1 MDNKYIGNNSI
12 DGGLRCVYEGEFSD
26 VENLIISTPTKDLAC
41 MDYVHLN
48 TNKEIDLVEL
58 FKANE
63 ELKRNIPEW
72 EAERNFCKRLALLCG
87 KVVPE
92 EREAF
97 RKKTRYDVVIEQ
109 LNNMPAYRVEAKV
122 ISDEEIKYIQIEF
135 SGDRD
140 DDGKLRGCIASI
152 SKLNESRIKEMK
164 YNEVVNKIINIQ
176 EDELRQKNLQLDK
189 TNEQIVSLL
198 GNIVERRDETSGQHI
213 NRVKRYT
220 YVLGMQVMNDYPE
233 YKLTES
239 KVNTITYV
247 SPLHDIGKITIP
259 DSILLKPGKL
269 TEDEWKVMKTHCES
283 GCEILE
289 PMAGAWHEDYMNTSI
304 EICKYHHEKWDG
316 KGCPMGL
323 SGDQIPISA
332 QIVSVAD
339 CFDALTSKRVYKD
352 AVDVNTAI
360 RMILNGECGEFSDKI
375 KNCLIKCRDKLAMA
389 MASSAEFYVISDR
402 LPKVINKI
410 GKMFRNMSVLL
421 VDNDDVSREV
431 SKTIL
436 ELEGAIVLEARSS
449 YEAADIVENTDWFD
463 MIIMDLVMPGMSA
476 LETIRT
482 IRQMP
487 RVVETDIPIVVVNE
501 QVTDE
506 IIEQVIEA
514 GGLGCIRKPLLISE
528 LYGVFLSSLKDK
540 TTQIEKR
547 LKDTIKL
554 INIDCLTKV
563 KNITAYTDK
572 VEDLANDILKDRFTE
587 FAIVLCDVNDLKKEN
602 DSFGHDIGDIYLKN
616 CCKVI
621 CDVFAHSP
629 VFRIGGDEFAVVLH
643 STDYQERES
652 LMMKMEE
659 TVDVLSKIPSS
670 EMGKAAF
677 VSGMAV
683 YDPVNDKTV
692 GDVIRRADAEMY
704 ENKKRMKVGEFGE

>member
-233 YKLTES
+233 NL
-239 KVNTITYV
+239 
-247 SPLHDIGKITIP
+247 
-259 DSILLKPGKL
+259 
-269 TEDEWKVMKTHCES
+269 
-283 GCEILE
+283 
-289 PMAGAWHEDYMNTSI
+289 
-304 EICKYHHEKWDG
+304 
-316 KGCPMGL
+316 
-323 SGDQIPISA
+323 
-332 QIVSVAD
+332 AD
-339 CFDALTSKRVYKD
+339 
-352 AVDVNTAI
+352 
-360 RMILNGECGEFSDKI
+360 
-375 KNCLIKCRDKLAMA
+375 
-389 MASSAEFYVISDR
+389 
-402 LPKVINKI
+402 
-410 GKMFRNMSVLL
+410 
-421 VDNDDVSREV
+421 
-431 SKTIL
+431 
-436 ELEGAIVLEARSS
+436 
-449 YEAADIVENTDWFD
+449 
-463 MIIMDLVMPGMSA
+463 
-476 LETIRT
+476 
-482 IRQMP
+482 
-487 RVVETDIPIVVVNE
+487 
-501 QVTDE
+501 
-506 IIEQVIEA
+506 
-514 GGLGCIRKPLLISE
+514 RK
-528 LYGVFLSSLKDK
+528 
-540 TTQIEKR
+540 
-547 LKDTIKL
+547 
-554 INIDCLTKV
+554 
-563 KNITAYTDK
+563 
-572 VEDLANDILKDRFTE
+572 
-587 FAIVLCDVNDLKKEN
+587 
-602 DSFGHDIGDIYLKN
+602 
-616 CCKVI
+616 
-621 CDVFAHSP
+621 
-629 VFRIGGDEFAVVLH
+629 
-643 STDYQERES
+643 
-652 LMMKMEE
+652 
-659 TVDVLSKIPSS
+659 
-670 EMGKAAF
+670 
-677 VSGMAV
+677 
-683 YDPVNDKTV
+683 
-692 GDVIRRADAEMY
+692 
-704 ENKKRMKVGEFGE
+704 